1 MDVEWCVNNKK
12 HLILDIILI
21 IFVTP
26 RIWLKIVINPYFMR
40 CGDSPRKCRKQLSS
54 LKWNKKSEQDEVSVS
69 LSNYF
74 KSDLTEKVN
83 LEFILWLYLLISPS
97 SGLEKQPTKNMAWYS
112 W

>member
-54 LKWNKKSEQDEVSVS
+54 LK
-69 LSNYF
+69 
-74 KSDLTEKVN
+74 
-83 LEFILWLYLLISPS
+83 
-97 SGLEKQPTKNMAWYS
+97 
-112 W
+112 